1 MRMLMRVHIPVET
14 GNAAIADGR
23 LPSVIQNFSD
33 MAKPEALYFAT
44 SNGERTITAV
54 FDLASPSDIPRI
66 AEPFFTKLNAHLDW
80 QPCMDLADLQAGL
93 AKTLSGSDEAV

>member
-1 MRMLMRVHIPVET
+1 MRVLMRVHIPVEA
-14 GNAAIADGR
+14 GNKAIVNGH
-23 LPSVIQNFSD
+23 LPTVIQNFNE

-54 FDLASPSDIPRI
+54 FDLASPTDIPRI
-66 AEPFFTKLNAHLDW
+66 AEPFFTALNAHLEW

-93 AKTLSGSDEAV
+93 AKL